1 MEIPYETLGIKSS
14 LGQIMNKKP
23 YSKILTAIGSFFTL
37 MLGQFSWS
45 CPPWLNCVRQKIVSR
60 PGHFFKI
67 ISGIIILLFLAGYG
81 YHWYKHLPKPHLITT
96 NITAPQI
103 TPLNKI
109 LIPDVL
115 TVDFGAMINNEF
127 VPKSVAPLNMIG
139 KEVSDG
145 ISMMPAISGKWVW
158 QSDNRLVFTPSED
171 WFAGQIYTVHFKNT
185 VFAPKTKMEHLTY
198 TFSTQPFMLSIEEFK
213 YYQDPVNPELRQAV
227 ATINFNYPVD
237 SNSFESKSV
246 LKLQAKNDDINA
258 KRFKYTTSY
267 DEHKRIAYLHSEP
280 LPLPSVIQY
289 LQLTINKG
297 VKPSKGT
304 AETREV
310 ATKNV
315 LIPDASSYFKVS
327 NDTATIVRNEQDK
340 PEQVLTLETTLGV
353 KEAELTKSLHV
364 YLLPQDY
371 PATASSDKKIKYE
384 WQNPGEV
391 TADILKQSIPLN
403 LQIIPSDRDFST
415 LHSYKFTAAT
425 PRFIYLKIDK
435 GTRSFGDF
443 VLADDFVAVISVP
456 EYPKEISFLH
466 KGSLLALNGEKKVSV
481 TVRGLPAVK
490 FQIARVLPDD
500 LNHLVTQTEGKF
512 SHPRFL
518 NDSFNQ
524 QNISEIF
531 SEIQQFNTT
540 DLAKEQYTALNLGKY
555 LSAKT
560 NTGGPQGLF
569 LLEATGWDIDKKTPL
584 NVKSNRLILITDLG
598 LLVKDNSDGSHD
610 LFVQSITQ
618 GKPVAN
624 AMVTILGKN
633 GLPILSNTT
642 NAEGRVNFPTL
653 KDFIDER
660 EPTVYLAKLGNDVA
674 FIPYNSVDRRL
685 NYTRYDVSG
694 IVINDEQELHSLSA
708 YLFADSGIYRP
719 NDIAHIGIIV
729 KQAYAEPQPAGLPLE
744 VIVTDPRGVTA
755 LDKKFTLD
763 ATGYSTLDFH
773 TDATSP
779 IGQYTIT
786 LFIVKDNHPSSSL
799 GSTTIQ
805 VSEFLPDRMRIV
817 SSLSQEQPKGWIS
830 PISLSA
836 EVKLQNLYGMPATN
850 RKVSAKMLLAP
861 KRIEFSEYP
870 DYIFIDPLIDPNKSA
885 KIFTETIPDGRSND
899 QGLAKFALN
908 LERFDKAT
916 YELTFFAEG
925 FEAEGGRS
933 VTTQSI
939 ALVSP
944 LTYFIGYKPDGD
956 LNYIK
961 QNSTHSVNFIA
972 INSQLK
978 QQTVNNLKIQLVAL
992 HPVTTLVK
1000 NPNGTYQYQSLIQTT
1015 VVSTNPFVVSE
1026 AGTDYVLPTDKIGN
1040 FAVKIFDQNN
1050 VELSQ
1055 FKYSVVGASALP
1067 LAKNAELTVKLNKSE
1082 YNEGDEIELQVIA
1095 PYTGAGLITIE
1106 RDKVYATQW
1115 FTTNTTSSVQKI
1127 HLPKNFQGNGYIDV
1141 AFVRDWNSPEIFMS
1155 PLSYSIV
1162 PFTVNPSK
1170 HAINIDLTAP
1180 PLARPG
1186 EPFIITYKS
1195 NKPGKIIIF
1204 AVDEGILQVAHY
1216 ATPDPLKF
1224 FFQKRALEVLTQQ
1237 TVDQIL
1243 PKFIQNRELSVV
1255 GGDGGEKELRLNL
1268 NPFKRKT
1275 DLPVVY
1281 WSGIVETDTLSRQ
1294 LIYQVP
1300 DYFNGKL
1307 RVMAVAVAADS
1318 VGAAEIASQIRGNFI
1333 INPNVPTFV
1342 APKDEFE
1349 ITASIANNVKNSG
1362 SNAKVEIQ
1370 LSVTPELEIIG
1381 AAKQSLTIA
1390 EDHEQTVHFKLRAKS
1405 LLGSAQIM
1413 LNANIGDKASK
1424 MSATLSVR
1432 PASAYQT
1439 TLVSGVSSA
1448 LNKSLI
1454 LDRDLYPEYR
1464 DVEAIVSS
1472 NPLIL
1477 VLGLQHYLDNFPFG
1491 CTEQLVSKAFP
1502 LLAIGNQPWFEN
1514 DTDAIKG
1521 KIQAT
1526 IQMLSRRLMSSGG
1539 FSYWPGFGE
1548 NTSNSF
1554 SSVYAMHFLTEA
1566 RAGGY
1571 DVSNELY
1578 HAGMGYLK
1586 DLAAENVTSLDQAR
1600 IQAYAIYILTRNE
1613 IVTTNYLTNLM
1624 LYLNKDPKHVWQQD
1638 IISAY
1643 IASTYQLL
1651 KISSDADKLIDYF
1664 KPQIQSELDST
1675 DFYNNNI
1682 ADAQYLYLIARHFP
1696 DRLAKVGNSL
1706 LMPLI
1711 TAMNNKEINTVFS
1724 SYASLALST
1733 YAKSHQATSQ
1743 ATFSVTET
1751 LLDGKQKTLRS
1762 PNSTYEKVSVDN
1774 LVKQISLDSSAKQNY
1789 FYQLTQAGFDKNLPT
1804 NSLKQGLEVFREY
1817 RDANGN
1823 VINKIPL
1830 GSEVIVHIQIRA
1842 LNDRYLNNIAI
1853 VDLLP
1858 GGFEVVRDS
1867 VNSSSMDYADVRE
1880 DRVIF
1885 FGSIS
1890 QDAKEL
1896 VYHIKAINTGKYTV
1910 PPIFAGS
1917 MYDPKIKSYGVAGN
1931 IIINSF
1937 F

>member
-1 MEIPYETLGIKSS
+1 
-14 LGQIMNKKP
+14 MNKKP

-37 MLGQFSWS
+37 MLGQFSWN
-45 CPPWLNCVRQKIVSR
+45 CPPWLNYVRQKIISR
-60 PGHFFKI
+60 PGYFLKI
-67 ISGIIILLFLAGYG
+67 ISSIIILLLLAGYG
-81 YHWYKHLPKPHLITT
+81 YHWYKHLPKPHLVTT
-96 NITAPQI
+96 HITAPQI
-103 TPLNKI
+103 TPLNKV
-109 LIPDVL
+109 LIPDVV
-115 TVDFGAMINNEF
+115 TIDFGVMNNNEF
-127 VPKSVAPLNMIG
+127 MPKSVASLNMIG
-139 KEVSDG
+139 KEVSGG
-145 ISMMPAISGKWVW
+145 ISMTPAIPGKWTW

-171 WFAGQIYTVHFKNT
+171 WLAGQIYTIHFKNN
-185 VFAPKTKMEHLTY
+185 VFAPKTKIEHLTY
-198 TFSTQPFMLSIEEFK
+198 TFSTQPFMLSIDEFK

-227 ATINFNYPVD
+227 ATISFNYPVD
-237 SNSFESKSV
+237 SNSFESKSA
-246 LKLQAKNDDINA
+246 LKLQAKSGDLNA

-280 LPLPSVIQY
+280 LPLPNVTQY

-297 VKPSKGT
+297 VKPSKGI
-304 AETREV
+304 AETHEV

-315 LIPDASSYFKVS
+315 IIPDASSYFKIS

-340 PEQVLTLETTLGV
+340 PEQILTLETTLGV
-353 KEAELTKSLHV
+353 KEAELSKSLHV

-371 PATASSDKKIKYE
+371 PATASFDAKIKYE

-391 TADILKQSIPLN
+391 TADILKQSTPLN
-403 LQIIPSDRDFST
+403 LQAIPSDRDFST
-415 LHSYKFTAAT
+415 LHSYKFTAET
-425 PRFIYLKIDK
+425 PRFIYLKLDK
-435 GTRSFGDF
+435 GARSFGDF
-443 VLADDFVAVISVP
+443 VLADDFVAVINVP

-560 NTGGPQGLF
+560 NTGGSQGLF
-569 LLEATGWDIDKKTPL
+569 LLEATGWDIDKKIPL

-610 LFVQSITQ
+610 LFVQSITH

-624 AMVTILGKN
+624 ATITILGKN
-633 GLPILSNTT
+633 GLPILTHTT
-642 NAEGRVNFPTL
+642 NVEGRVNFPTL

-674 FIPYNSVDRRL
+674 FIPYNNADRKL

-694 IVINDEQELHSLSA
+694 IVNNEQELHSLSA
-708 YLFADSGIYRP
+708 YLFSDRGIYRP
-719 NDIAHIGIIV
+719 NDTAHIGIIV

-744 VIVTDPRGVTA
+744 VMVTDPRGVTA

-779 IGQYTIT
+779 TGQYTIT

-830 PISLSA
+830 PVSLSA
-836 EVKLQNLYGMPATN
+836 EVKLQNLYGTPATN
-850 RKVSAKMLLAP
+850 RKISAKMLLAP

-870 DYIFIDPLIDPNKSA
+870 DYTFVDPLIDPNKPA
-885 KIFTETIPDGRSND
+885 KVFTETIPDERSND
-899 QGLAKFALN
+899 QGLAKFDLN

-916 YELTFFAEG
+916 YQLTFFAEG

-944 LTYFIGYKPDGD
+944 LAYFIGYKPDGD

-961 QNSTHSVNFIA
+961 QNSKRAANFIA

-978 QQTVNNLKIQLVAL
+978 KQIVNNLRIQLVAL

-1000 NPNGTYQYQSLIQTT
+1000 NPDDTYQYQSLIQTT

-1026 AGTDYVLPTDKIGN
+1026 TGTDYALPTDKIGN
-1040 FAVKIFDQNN
+1040 FAVKILDQSN

-1055 FKYSVVGASALP
+1055 FKYSVVGTSEVP
-1067 LAKNAELTVKLNKSE
+1067 LAKNAELNVKLNKSE

-1115 FTTNTTSSVQKI
+1115 FSTNTTSSVQKI
-1127 HLPKNFQGNGYIDV
+1127 RIPKNFQGNGYINV

-1186 EPFIITYKS
+1186 EPFTITYKS
-1195 NKPGKIIIF
+1195 DKPGKIIVF

-1216 ATPDPLKF
+1216 DTPDPLKF

-1243 PKFIQNRELSVV
+1243 PKFIQNRELSAV
-1255 GGDGGEKELRLNL
+1255 GGDGGEEELRLNL

-1281 WSGIVETDTLSRQ
+1281 WSGIVDTDTLPRQ
-1294 LIYQVP
+1294 LIYQIP

-1307 RVMAVAVAADS
+1307 RIMAVAVAADS
-1318 VGAAEIASQIRGNFI
+1318 VGAAVTTAQIRGNFV
-1333 INPNVPTFV
+1333 INPNTPTFV

-1362 SNAKVEIQ
+1362 SNAKVEVQ
-1370 LSVTPELEIIG
+1370 LNVTPELEIIG

-1390 EDHEQTVHFKLRAKS
+1390 EDHEQTIRFKLRAKS
-1405 LLGSAQIM
+1405 LLGSAQIT

-1439 TLVSGVSSA
+1439 TLVSGASSE
-1448 LNKSLI
+1448 LNKSFT

-1464 DVEAIVSS
+1464 NVEAVVSS

-1477 VLGLQHYLDNFPFG
+1477 VLGLQRYLDNFPFG

-1502 LLAIGNQPWFEN
+1502 LLAMGNQPWFEN
-1514 DTDAIKG
+1514 DKDAIRN

-1548 NTSNSF
+1548 NTSNPF
-1554 SSVYAMHFLTEA
+1554 ASVYAMHFLTEA
-1566 RAGGY
+1566 RTGGY
-1571 DVSNELY
+1571 DVSSELY

-1613 IVTTNYLTNLM
+1613 MVTTNYLTNLM
-1624 LYLNKDPKHVWQQD
+1624 LYLNKDPKHLWQQD
-1638 IISAY
+1638 ITSAY

-1651 KISSDADKLIDYF
+1651 KSYSDADKLIGYF
-1664 KPQIQSELDST
+1664 KPQMQSDSDLT

-1682 ADAQYLYLIARHFP
+1682 ADAQYLYLIAKHFP
-1696 DRLAKVGNSL
+1696 DRLAKVGDSL
-1706 LMPLI
+1706 LMPLV
-1711 TAMNNKEINTVFS
+1711 TAMNNDEINTVLS
-1724 SYASLALST
+1724 SYTSLALSA
-1733 YAKSHQATSQ
+1733 YAESHQATNQ
-1743 ATFSVTET
+1743 ATFSMNET
-1751 LLDGKQKTLRS
+1751 FFDGKQKILGS
-1762 PNSTYEKVSVDN
+1762 PNSIYEKVSIDN
-1774 LVKQISLDSSAKQNY
+1774 LVKQISLNNSAKQNY
-1789 FYQLTQAGFDKNLPT
+1789 FYQLTQAGFDKNLPAD
-1804 NSLKQGLEVFREY
+1804 SLKQGLEVFREY
-1817 RDANGN
+1817 RDINGN
-1823 VINKIPL
+1823 VIDKIPL

-1842 LNDRYLNNIAI
+1842 LNERYLNNIAI

-1867 VNSSSMDYADVRE
+1867 VNSSNMDYADVRE

-1890 QDAKEL
+1890 QDAKEI
-1896 VYHIKAINTGKYTV
+1896 VYRIKAINTGKYTV

-1917 MYDPKIKSYGVAGN
+1917 MYDPKIKSHGVVGN
-1931 IIINSF
+1931 IIITAFTN
-1937 F
+1937 